1 MVADIAKPIVPK
13 LRHRRFT
20 LDLLTKSKIRN
31 SYLYGNYTQPEI
43 ADSVSAPLTVVRA
56 YIQRCKLPAEK
67 RRRESKAIQVADA
80 RASEQLTSNVIA
92 IVDQAEE
99 LQLNGLRRAAIS
111 VESKDP
117 SAPKDFQA
125 WTGGV
130 RNLAQVARLAR
141 ADAPIEAAGSVTL
154 NLFNVR
160 GERPIAEPKPV
171 QPIEAEVKQLS
182 TT

>member
-13 LRHRRFT
+13 LRQRRFI
-20 LDLLTKSKIRN
+20 LDLLTKSQIRN
-31 SYLYGNYTQPEI
+31 AYLYGNSSQPEI
-43 ADSVSAPLTVVRA
+43 ADRVSAPLGVVRA
-56 YIQRCKLPAEK
+56 YITRAKLPAEK
-67 RRRESKAIQVADA
+67 RRRETKAIQVADA
-80 RASEQLTSNVIA
+80 RASAELTSNVIA

-141 ADAPIEAAGSVTL
+141 ADAPIEASGSISIS
-154 NLFNVR
+154 LFNVKS
-160 GERPIAEPKPV
+160 EREPK
-171 QPIEAEVKQLS
+171 QAEVVEVEAKQLPA
-182 TT
+182 T